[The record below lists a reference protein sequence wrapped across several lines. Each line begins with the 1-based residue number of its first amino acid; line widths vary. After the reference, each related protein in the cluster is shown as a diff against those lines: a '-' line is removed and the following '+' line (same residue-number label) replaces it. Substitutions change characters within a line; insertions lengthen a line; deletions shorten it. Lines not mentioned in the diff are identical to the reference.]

1 MTKADLPT
9 APGEAGSRI
18 GRVLGALTAGDG
30 RQIRHY
36 TTRLGLG
43 AEIAYPTARAIR
55 FLREPNEY
63 FRRRAATGDIRRD
76 QRLAGRLDVRSG
88 WGTFTADELPGIGS
102 FVASLNALVDTRRGG
117 GYSESEPFR
126 RTVVGPDDL
135 REHPALLDFL
145 LSDAILQTA
154 ADYRGS
160 VPVLQTFQVW
170 QSAPNSTTKG
180 SQNFH
185 RDNID
190 LRQMKFLVHLD
201 YIGMEQGPFAFLPA
215 DLSARV
221 SGALDDWRRRI
232 GDAEIYAHC
241 SPADPVYDTGP
252 ICAATVVDSSRCF
265 HLDARTKSGERLLA
279 MFNFAS
285 YYCPMK
291 SVVPVTEAVRPWYRG
306 GDRLRRLA
314 LGLD

>member
-43 AEIAYPTARAIR
+43 AEIAYPTARTIR

-76 QRLAGRLDVRSG
+76 QRLAGWLDVRSG

-154 ADYRGS
+154 ADYLGS
-160 VPVLQTFQVW
+160 VPVL
-170 QSAPNSTTKG
+170 
-180 SQNFH
+180 
-185 RDNID
+185 
-190 LRQMKFLVHLD
+190 
-201 YIGMEQGPFAFLPA
+201 
-215 DLSARV
+215 
-221 SGALDDWRRRI
+221 RR
-232 GDAEIYAHC
+232 
-241 SPADPVYDTGP
+241 S
-252 ICAATVVDSSRCF
+252 
-265 HLDARTKSGERLLA
+265 KSGSR
-279 MFNFAS
+279 
-285 YYCPMK
+285 
-291 SVVPVTEAVRPWYRG
+291 RPTAP
-306 GDRLRRLA
+306 RRA
-314 LGLD
+314 ARISTATTSTCGR